1 MMTLFDYAAGQ
12 QKQKD
17 EETLAVVVAG
27 KCGGKDTIQSGL
39 MRTSAYIA

>member
-17 EETLAVVVAG
+17 RETLAVVVAG
-27 KCGGKDTIQSGL
+27 KRSNKDSIHSGL
-39 MRTSAYIA
+39 MRTS